1 MNREPSLP
9 DFESFEWDAED
20 PDDRDIFSTADTLAA
35 PVPPEPMQPAASVGS
50 STAFAEVTA
59 VAQAPADAPPAVA
72 IKRASRRE
80 RLWNVEPVF
89 LYLIMV
95 ALSVGLTPLAMSY
108 PISRYAILWTLLA
121 GGVLASC
128 LLDDGMLEVRLRPR
142 DLLAGAGWGAV
153 VGLPLLLVG
162 ASLLVETS
170 ERIFVEMP
178 DGAVFLIIVFVM
190 ATTESAFFRGLVQ
203 DRQPLLFTALLAS
216 AWSIL
221 MFFPTMDVI
230 GYPLVALIAGTFLV
244 MLNVLYG
251 YVRQRNGTTTAWIC
265 QTLVSLAWLFVPRLL
280 V

>member
-1 MNREPSLP
+1 MNRELPPLP
-9 DFESFEWDAED
+9 DFESFEWDAEG
-20 PDDRDIFSTADTLAA
+20 PADRDIFSTADTLAA
-35 PVPPEPMQPAASVGS
+35 PVSPELMQPAASGRAS
-50 STAFAEVTA
+50 PASAGAT
-59 VAQAPADAPPAVA
+59 QAPADTPPPVA
-72 IKRASRRE
+72 MKRARRRE

-89 LYLIMV
+89 FYLIMV
-95 ALSVGLTPLAMSY
+95 ALSVGLTPLAMSH
-108 PISRYAILWTLLA
+108 PVGRYALLWTLLA
-121 GGVLASC
+121 GGVLASY
-128 LLDDGMLEVRLRPR
+128 LLDDGTLEVRLRPR
-142 DLLAGAGWGAV
+142 DLMAGAGWGAV

-162 ASLLVETS
+162 AGLLAEIS

-178 DGAVFLIIVFVM
+178 DGAVFLTIVFVM
-190 ATTESAFFRGLVQ
+190 ATTESAFFRGLLQ
-203 DRQPLLFTALLAS
+203 SRQPLLFTVLLAS

-251 YVRQRNGTTTAWIC
+251 YVRQRNGATAAWVC

>member
-1 MNREPSLP
+1 MSREPSLP
-9 DFESFEWDAED
+9 DFESFEWDAEE
-20 PDDRDIFSTADTLAA
+20 PDDRDIFNTADTLAA
-35 PVPPEPMQPAASVGS
+35 PVPPELMQPTASTGS
-50 STAFAEVTA
+50 STAFAEIASATP
-59 VAQAPADAPPAVA
+59 APADAPPPVA
-72 IKRASRRE
+72 MKRAGPRV

-95 ALSVGLTPLAMSY
+95 ALSVGLTPLAMSH
-108 PISRYAILWTLLA
+108 PIGRYAILWTLLA
-121 GGVLASC
+121 GGVLASY
-128 LLDDGMLEVRLRPR
+128 LLDDGTLEVRLRPR

-162 ASLLVETS
+162 AGLLAETS

-178 DGAVFLIIVFVM
+178 DGAVFLTIVFVM
-190 ATTESAFFRGLVQ
+190 ATTESAFFRGLLQ

-251 YVRQRNGTTTAWIC
+251 YVRQRNGATAAWVC